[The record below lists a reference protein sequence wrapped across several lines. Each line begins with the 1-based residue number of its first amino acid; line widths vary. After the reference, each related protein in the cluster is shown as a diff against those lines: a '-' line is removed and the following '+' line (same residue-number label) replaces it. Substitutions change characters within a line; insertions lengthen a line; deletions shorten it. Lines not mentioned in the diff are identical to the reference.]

1 MEVKVKI
8 KRNYEPKST
17 LAVLINYKRGLQR
30 LVKFIYPDDWDIDML
45 DLYINSHSE
54 FNVRN
59 VRFSEDISMMRMKDN
74 LEEIKKL
81 GYRVISLTQTYGYIL
96 RKDGK
101 FLSYQLAKYTSEGG
115 ISLTYQYVPSR
126 THGSGAIQGGE
137 SGYNFG
143 FTEFSKEMLNDMM
156 DHPKLYG
163 KVEHYK
169 DFNEY
174 RQLNAGREK
183 ALKKI

>member
-8 KRNYEPKST
+8 KRNYDPKST

-30 LVKFIYPDDWDIDML
+30 LVKFIYPDDWDIDKL

-101 FLSYQLAKYTSEGG
+101 FLSYSLARYSHEGG
-115 ISLTYQYVPSR
+115 INFIYNYKPSR
-126 THGSGAIQGGE
+126 IQGMGSIQGGPE
-137 SGYNFG
+137 FGYH
-143 FTEFSKEMLNDMM
+143 EFSNEMIDKMM
-156 DHPKLYG
+156 DRPKLYG

-174 RQLNAGREK
+174 RLLNAGRTK
-183 ALKKI
+183 ALKKII

>member
-8 KRNYEPKST
+8 KRNYKPKST

-30 LVKFIYPDDWDIDML
+30 LVKFIYPDDWDIDQL
-45 DLYINSHSE
+45 DFHINLHSE

-96 RKDGK
+96 ERTVSSCRIALLDTPMREASI
-101 FLSYQLAKYTSEGG
+101 LPIITSRREAREW
-115 ISLTYQYVPSR
+115 VPSR
-126 THGSGAIQGGE
+126 ETMSSDIT
-137 SGYNFG
+137 S
-143 FTEFSKEMLNDMM
+143 SPMK
-156 DHPKLYG
+156 
-163 KVEHYK
+163 
-169 DFNEY
+169 
-174 RQLNAGREK
+174 
-183 ALKKI
+183 

>member
-8 KRNYEPKST
+8 KRNYKPKST

-30 LVKFIYPDDWDIDML
+30 LVKFIYPDDWDIDQL
-45 DLYINSHSE
+45 DFHINLHSE

-74 LEEIKKL
+74 LENIKKL

-101 FLSYQLAKYTSEGG
+101 FLSYSLARYSYEGASILPIITSRREAREW
-115 ISLTYQYVPSR
+115 VPSR
-126 THGSGAIQGGE
+126 ETMSSDIT
-137 SGYNFG
+137 S
-143 FTEFSKEMLNDMM
+143 SPMK
-156 DHPKLYG
+156 
-163 KVEHYK
+163 
-169 DFNEY
+169 
-174 RQLNAGREK
+174 
-183 ALKKI
+183 

>member
-8 KRNYEPKST
+8 KRNYDPKST

-30 LVKFIYPDDWDIDML
+30 LVKFTYPDDWDIDKL

-74 LEEIKKL
+74 LEKIKKL

-101 FLSYQLAKYTSEGG
+101 FLSYSLARYSYEGG
-115 ISLTYQYVPSR
+115 INFTYNYKPSR
-126 THGSGAIQGGE
+126 SHGMGSVQGDHE
-137 SGYNFG
+137 FGYH
-143 FTEFSKEMLNDMM
+143 EFSNEMIDKMM

-174 RQLNAGREK
+174 CLLNAGREK
-183 ALKKI
+183 ALKKII

>member
-1 MEVKVKI
+1 MEVNVKI
-8 KRNYEPKST
+8 KRNYKPKST
-17 LAVLINYKRGLQR
+17 LAVLINYKNGLQR
-30 LVKFIYPDDWDIDML
+30 LVKFTYPDDWDIDQL
-45 DLYINSHSE
+45 DLYINSNSE
-54 FNVRN
+54 FNVKN

-74 LEEIKKL
+74 LEKIKKL

-101 FLSYQLAKYTSEGG
+101 FLSYILARYSYEGG
-115 ISLTYQYVPSR
+115 IKFIYNYKPSR
-126 THGSGAIQGGE
+126 SQGMGSVQRDHE
-137 SGYNFG
+137 FGYH
-143 FTEFSKEMLNDMM
+143 EFSNEMLDKMM

-183 ALKKI
+183 ALKNIS

>member
-8 KRNYEPKST
+8 KRNYDPKST

-30 LVKFIYPDDWDIDML
+30 LVKFIYPDDWDIDQL
-45 DLYINSHSE
+45 DFHINLHSE

-74 LEEIKKL
+74 LEKIKKL

-101 FLSYQLAKYTSEGG
+101 FLSYSLARYSYEEVSTLPIITSRREAMEW
-115 ISLTYQYVPSR
+115 VP
-126 THGSGAIQGGE
+126 
-137 SGYNFG
+137 F
-143 FTEFSKEMLNDMM
+143 
-156 DHPKLYG
+156 
-163 KVEHYK
+163 
-169 DFNEY
+169 
-174 RQLNAGREK
+174 RETMSSDITSSPIK
-183 ALKKI
+183 

>member
-30 LVKFIYPDDWDIDML
+30 LVKFIYPDDWDIDKL

-81 GYRVISLTQTYGYIL
+81 GYRVISLTQMYGYIL

-101 FLSYQLAKYTSEGG
+101 FLSYSLARYSYEGG
-115 ISLTYQYVPSR
+115 INFTYNYKPSR
-126 THGSGAIQGGE
+126 SQGTGSIQGGPE
-137 SGYNFG
+137 FGYH
-143 FTEFSKEMLNDMM
+143 EFSNEMLDKMM

-183 ALKKI
+183 SLKKII

>member
-8 KRNYEPKST
+8 KRNYKPKST
-17 LAVLINYKRGLQR
+17 LAVLINYESGLQR
-30 LVKFIYPDDWDIDML
+30 LVKFTYPDDWDINEL
-45 DLYINSHSE
+45 DSYINSHSE

-74 LEEIKKL
+74 LEKIKKL

-101 FLSYQLAKYTSEGG
+101 FLSYSLARYTYEGG
-115 ISLTYQYVPSR
+115 ICITYNYKPSR
-126 THGSGAIQGGE
+126 SQGSGSVQGDYE
-137 SGYNFG
+137 FGYHE
-143 FTEFSKEMLNDMM
+143 FTKEMLDKMM

-174 RQLNAGREK
+174 RQLNAGLTK
-183 ALKKI
+183 ALKNIS